1 MSRLSLPFLT
11 SLFTLSDIVKIRCQ
25 AAAKASRLHASDH
38 VFVAAMQGAG
48 SAIIDGRRR
57 RLVKGSCFLLPPDT
71 LFDVS
76 ADEGPELKLM
86 WLIFRAV
93 PVERSPSGETNEANE
108 ANEANQDAL
117 RIFPYEELDAQPFG
131 RIAGRLDELYRHRGA
146 TEELAHFKQHI
157 RFQELLY
164 ELCQGGESSGAQL
177 QSREAVRRSI
187 DGLHRLDVSDISVE
201 ALAKQANIGT
211 RQYSHLFKQLTGKSP
226 VDYITELKLNHAKKQ
241 LLTSNDSLQQI
252 AQSAGFK
259 DVYYFSRRFKQMVG
273 QSPKQYVGHARKG
286 LRIVALYYANVLLSA
301 GVKPVAANLT
311 WWGGSTFLKDMEE
324 GSVDIGCEP
333 SVEAVTKLEP
343 DLILMNDANLSAYPA
358 MSKIAP
364 TLLLPYEGSRSI
376 FDDVRL
382 IGQLINRPRAADELE
397 SRFERRAAEVRER
410 LAGVL
415 SGSSTAAI
423 VRFDS
428 QGRQFSVFGDNYGRG
443 GWPIYRGL
451 RLGVPEP
458 VQRQA
463 IDSGRQ
469 IVQGLPLEQLPVY
482 AAGADYLF
490 VSDEGEGIR
499 YVQDHPIWRSLPAV
513 AHGRAHVLSR
523 ADFSYFDPISIEGQ
537 LELLAQLLTE
547 RQPAS

>member
-1 MSRLSLPFLT
+1 MSRLSLPFRT
-11 SLFTLSDIVKIRCQ
+11 SLFTLSDIVDIRCE
-25 AAAKASRLHASDH
+25 ATAKANRLHAPEH
-38 VFVAAMQGAG
+38 VFVAVRQGAG
-48 SAIIDGRRR
+48 SAVIDGRRR

-76 ADEGPELKLM
+76 ADEGSELKLT

-93 PVERSPSGETNEANE
+93 SVEGSPSNEENEA
-108 ANEANQDAL
+108 APL
-117 RIFPYEELDAQPFG
+117 LFPYEELDAQPFG
-131 RIAGRLDELYRHRGA
+131 RIAGRLDELYRHKGE

-164 ELCQGGESSGAQL
+164 ELCRGGTSTGGPL

-187 DGLHRLDVSDISVE
+187 DGLHRLDVSDVSVE
-201 ALAKQANIGT
+201 ALARQASIGA

-241 LLTSNDSLQQI
+241 LMTSNDSLQQI
-252 AQSAGFK
+252 AQSSGFR

-273 QSPKQYVGHARKG
+273 QSPKQYVRHARKG
-286 LRIVALYYANVLLSA
+286 MRIVALYYANVLLSA

-311 WWGGSTFLKDMEE
+311 WWGGSTFLKEMEE
-324 GSVDIGCEP
+324 GIVDIGCEP

-343 DLILMNDANLSAYPA
+343 DLILMNDANLADYPA

-364 TLLLPYEGSRSI
+364 TLLLPYEGGRSI
-376 FDDVRL
+376 FEDVRL

-397 SRFERRAAEVRER
+397 SRFERRAAEVRQR
-410 LAGVL
+410 LAGAVNRA
-415 SGSSTAAI
+415 STAAI

-428 QGRQFSVFGDNYGRG
+428 RGRRFSVFGDNYGRG

-451 RLGVPEP
+451 RLGVPES

-463 IDSGRQ
+463 INSGLQ
-469 IVQGLPLEQLPVY
+469 ILQGLPLEQLPVY
-482 AAGADYLF
+482 AGSADFLF
-490 VSDEGEGIR
+490 VADEGEGIR
-499 YVQDHPIWRSLPAV
+499 YVQDHPVWRSLPAV

-523 ADFSYFDPISIEGQ
+523 ADISFFDPISIEGQ
-537 LELLAQLLTE
+537 LELLARLLTE
-547 RQPAS
+547 RKPAS